1 MPQQTLQNLP
11 NPTQFHHLGKQNSII
26 TEELCIHQVPLGL
39 LLKNENKTEEMV
51 EILEELHKQY
61 VPISGST
68 KDTKSVKIVEK
79 VLFGGDQLT
88 EERARNATD
97 GRSDGDSEY
106 ERLEGLIPKVEDW
119 HAKRIL
125 YQVLQCIVR
134 T

>member
-1 MPQQTLQNLP
+1 
-11 NPTQFHHLGKQNSII
+11 
-26 TEELCIHQVPLGL
+26 
-39 LLKNENKTEEMV
+39 MV
-51 EILEELHKQY
+51 EILEQLHKQY
-61 VPISGST
+61 VPIFGST
-68 KDTKSVKIVEK
+68 NDTKSVKIVEK

-125 YQVLQCIVR
+125 YQVLQCIISENIMFTQHVGFGGFQKHQGFR
-134 T
+134 TCKILQLVVLGKQHSQSC

>member
-1 MPQQTLQNLP
+1 M
-11 NPTQFHHLGKQNSII
+11 
-26 TEELCIHQVPLGL
+26 
-39 LLKNENKTEEMV
+39 LKNENKTEEMV

-68 KDTKSVKIVEK
+68 KETKSVKIVEK

-88 EERARNATD
+88 EERAKN

-119 HAKRIL
+119 HTKRIL

>member
-1 MPQQTLQNLP
+1 M
-11 NPTQFHHLGKQNSII
+11 
-26 TEELCIHQVPLGL
+26 PLGL

-51 EILEELHKQY
+51 DILEELHKQY

-88 EERARNATD
+88 EERARNATN

-106 ERLEGLIPKVEDW
+106 ERVEGLIPKVEDW

-125 YQVLQCIVR
+125 YQVLE
-134 T
+134 